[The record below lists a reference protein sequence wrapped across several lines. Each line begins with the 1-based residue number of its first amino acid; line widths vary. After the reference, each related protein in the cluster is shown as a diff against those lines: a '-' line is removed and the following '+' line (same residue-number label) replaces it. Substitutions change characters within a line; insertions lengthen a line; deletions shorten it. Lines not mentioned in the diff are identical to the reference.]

1 MVIRKK
7 YKEKVK
13 TSNKMIELEKT
24 YLAKFLPE
32 GLTNCEYK
40 EILDIYLP
48 TEARHPTLRIRKNGN
63 KYEITKKEPLAN
75 DPSEMKEETTTL
87 TKEEFNEL
95 NKNLVGKRV
104 RKLRYYYHYN
114 GRIAE
119 IDIFQDSLQGLIV
132 IDFEFET
139 VEEKNN
145 FQIPE
150 FCLIDITQEEFIAG
164 GMVCGKNYEDIED
177 NLRILDYKKIIFKE

>member
-1 MVIRKK
+1 
-7 YKEKVK
+7 
-13 TSNKMIELEKT
+13 MIELEKT
-24 YLAKFLPE
+24 YLIKYLPE
-32 GLTNCEYK
+32 GLANCKHK

-75 DPSEMKEETTTL
+75 DPSEMNEETTTL
-87 TKEEFNEL
+87 TKEEFDEL
-95 NKNLVGKRV
+95 NKSVNGKRI
-104 RKLRYYYHYN
+104 RKLRYYYPHH

-119 IDIFQDSLQGLIV
+119 VDVFQDLLKGLIV
-132 IDFEFET
+132 VDFEFQK
-139 VEEKNN
+139 VEEKNS

-164 GMVCGKNYEDIED
+164 GMVCGKSYNDIEE
-177 NLRILDYKKIIFKE
+177 NLRILNYKKIFFEE